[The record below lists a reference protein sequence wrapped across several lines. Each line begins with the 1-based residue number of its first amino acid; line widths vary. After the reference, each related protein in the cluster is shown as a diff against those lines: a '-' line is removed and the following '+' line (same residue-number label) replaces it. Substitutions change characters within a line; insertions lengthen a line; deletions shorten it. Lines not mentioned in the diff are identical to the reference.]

1 MSPRQSFPEDLTK
14 SAREAA
20 YVAVGLGVLGFQK
33 AQVRRRE
40 IVAQLACA
48 GDSVQSRLAEL
59 VGTSDALQQQLERIG
74 QTLGD
79 LPTDV
84 ARSLV
89 DLDDTLES
97 LISRLEAALEPVED
111 KMPPAARQAVRQ
123 ARTQAAGLRQQVR
136 QRLHEF
142 AA

>member
-1 MSPRQSFPEDLTK
+1 MNPRQSFPEDLTK

-20 YVAVGLGVLGFQK
+20 YVAIGLGVLGFQK

-40 IVAQLACA
+40 MAAQLACA
-48 GDSVQSRLAEL
+48 GDGIQSRLAEL
-59 VGTSDALQQQLERIG
+59 VGTSDTLQQQFERIG

-97 LISRLEAALEPVED
+97 LITRLEAALEPVED

-136 QRLHEF
+136 QRLRDL